1 MIQDIY
7 IIDNDDNLKNIA
19 NNLFKDNKDYRFKK
33 VLTKQIDIAL
43 RNIPSLIIINEDNIY
58 SKYIKYSIQIKDTGI
73 MNSEYF
79 KTEQEANDYAT
90 KIGLK
95 EDEYSLIQW
104 IKEPVLSLQWITNSK
119 KKLEDLQC

>member
-1 MIQDIY
+1 
-7 IIDNDDNLKNIA
+7 
-19 NNLFKDNKDYRFKK
+19 
-33 VLTKQIDIAL
+33 
-43 RNIPSLIIINEDNIY
+43 
-58 SKYIKYSIQIKDTGI
+58 

-104 IKEPVLSLQWITNSK
+104 IKEPVYHYN
-119 KKLEDLQC
+119 E

>member
-1 MIQDIY
+1 MKKPL
-7 IIDNDDNLKNIA
+7 DNLKSEIERISN
-19 NNLFKDNKDYRFKK
+19 
-33 VLTKQIDIAL
+33 VLETEL
-43 RNIPSLIIINEDNIY
+43 NEYSIINEDNIY

-90 KIGLK
+90 KIRLK

-104 IKEPVLSLQWITNSK
+104 IKEPVYHYN
-119 KKLEDLQC
+119 E